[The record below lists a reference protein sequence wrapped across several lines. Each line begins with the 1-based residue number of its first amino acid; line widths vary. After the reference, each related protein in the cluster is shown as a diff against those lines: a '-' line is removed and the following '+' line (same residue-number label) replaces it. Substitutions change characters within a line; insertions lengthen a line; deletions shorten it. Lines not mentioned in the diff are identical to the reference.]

1 MSYPIAIILGSPQI
15 SIPTPHLD
23 LSVLSARNQR
33 TPVQVP
39 LHANGR
45 AVMRLD
51 LLLEHPVLLE
61 EAEGAV
67 GAGGGEHVDHSL
79 AGGGEPGY

>member
-1 MSYPIAIILGSPQI
+1 
-15 SIPTPHLD
+15 
-23 LSVLSARNQR
+23 
-33 TPVQVP
+33 
-39 LHANGR
+39 
-45 AVMRLD
+45 MRLD